1 MINRVYKQ
9 KFSINQFKI
18 KTDNPFDFFQEAFE
32 REAKRQMEEVTNTF
46 WVPLFDD
53 QRNVVQIE
61 FIAHGY
67 NYDN

>member
-18 KTDNPFDFFQEAFE
+18 KTDNPLSFFQEVFE
-32 REAKRQMEEVTNTF
+32 REAKQQMNKVTGMF
-46 WVPLFDD
+46 WVPVLDD
-53 QRNVVQIE
+53 QRHLIEYE